1 MHTGPTGRRGGR
13 VVRRVHTSDVTYK
26 DINQSER
33 PASRTRR
40 RRRFPRETG
49 GPLLTLPLEFRG
61 QRLPKGWSTRHAL
74 KVRGLKGTLNERG
87 KVLHYCGKLRKIET
101 MSSLDRLRASETD
114 FSLTKDSG
122 SIHPCDSPTPRE
134 NLSILM
140 PRTNTRLL
148 SSRSIIPEIM
158 PACLCLFISFNK
170 TSAEVRG
177 RRGNSKK

>member
-1 MHTGPTGRRGGR
+1 M
-13 VVRRVHTSDVTYK
+13 VRRVHTSDVTYK

-33 PASRTRR
+33 PASQARR

-114 FSLTKDSG
+114 FSLTKDPASRPV
-122 SIHPCDSPTPRE
+122 SPPAIHRLSVKIYRFRCCERIHVSVFAFNYTRNDASLSKRRE
-134 NLSILM
+134 PLSFLQ
-140 PRTNTRLL
+140 
-148 SSRSIIPEIM
+148 
-158 PACLCLFISFNK
+158 F
-170 TSAEVRG
+170 
-177 RRGNSKK
+177 

>member
-1 MHTGPTGRRGGR
+1 MHTGPTGGWRRGG

-61 QRLPKGWSTRHAL
+61 QRLPKGWSTRATL
-74 KVRGLKGTLNERG
+74 SKYRGLKGTLNERG

-101 MSSLDRLRASETD
+101 MSSFDRLRIFPWQKT
-114 FSLTKDSG
+114 
-122 SIHPCDSPTPRE
+122 PCDSPWKFLSDSDAANEHTFLFPR
-134 NLSILM
+134 SW
-140 PRTNTRLL
+140 T
-148 SSRSIIPEIM
+148 IIPELV
-158 PACLCLFISFNK
+158 ARDDRLCVFSSVLIKGYLLSL
-170 TSAEVRG
+170 EDGDV
-177 RRGNSKK
+177 